1 MEAQLVLI
9 VVKGR
14 VQLMGSMHATPV
26 DDHHDLFPGF
36 AERGHHL
43 MTILAQFLGINMGDD
58 LIEDGGVSIVDIGG
72 NNTL

>member
-1 MEAQLVLI
+1 
-9 VVKGR
+9 
-14 VQLMGSMHATPV
+14 
-26 DDHHDLFPGF
+26 
-36 AERGHHL
+36 